1 MKGRIGGREEER
13 GGAPNQI
20 CSMLHG
26 YYCCNLIDLMRLFLC
41 YVYYYYY
48 TVAPVKL
55 QISVKLFV
63 ESCFVLGS
71 YDGYLMSQ
79 IVGCILCRTA
89 SGVLLM
95 LAVRIGYIV
104 QTSIIWFSFVD
115 VAIMQR
121 FVICSFVFA
130 KSRCHKYLKC
140 NYHNTTALCSDAT
153 TVAFQPSKRRGKP
166 QTFR

>member
-115 VAIMQR
+115 VANMQR

-130 KSRCHKYLKC
+130 KVVVTS
-140 NYHNTTALCSDAT
+140 T
-153 TVAFQPSKRRGKP
+153 
-166 QTFR
+166 